1 MLFATTSNG
10 VYCCDVARH
19 EVRRILGN
27 SHNPGILKPESRG
40 YFGIARHTPSGGVLV
55 ASRERSLFRLG
66 KLANR
71 VGLHLI
77 DPNTLQNR
85 LLADIDNVHDVH
97 QIAWHDGHALL
108 TDTGKNRI
116 VVYDTRDDGRKSA
129 NVGEVRDDVN
139 HINAILV
146 HEGLLYVGLNN
157 RGQKPA
163 ELLRLPLND
172 FYAALEDGTPD
183 LATLADHIVFEGNL
197 HTHDLEPDAR
207 GRLFACVSYAGSVF
221 DVSTEEP
228 ILKVGDWTRGLAF
241 GPDKLW
247 VGTSELAGRK
257 DRHSEKLDGGI
268 SLYSLP
274 ELDLVDRLRLR
285 GAGQVNDLLYLED

>member
-10 VYCCDVARH
+10 VYCCDVARRD
-19 EVRRILGN
+19 VRRILGN
-27 SHNPGILKPESRG
+27 QRKPGVLKPESRG
-40 YFGIARHTPSGGVLV
+40 CFGIARHPPSGGVLV
-55 ASRERSLFRLG
+55 ASRERSPLRLG
-66 KLANR
+66 KLANC

-77 DPNTLQNR
+77 DPASLQNR
-85 LLADIDNVHDVH
+85 LLATIDDVHDVH
-97 QIAWHDGHALL
+97 QIAWHEGRVFL

-116 VVYDTRDDGRKSA
+116 VVYDTRDGGCKIA

-146 HEGLLYVGLNN
+146 HEGKLYVGLNN
-157 RGQKPA
+157 RGEKPA
-163 ELLRLPLND
+163 ELLRLPLTD
-172 FYAALEDGTPD
+172 FYAGLEAGTPD
-183 LATLADHIVFEGNL
+183 LAKLAEHIVFEENL
-197 HTHDLEPDAR
+197 HTHDLESDTQ

-221 DVSTEEP
+221 EVSTEEP

-268 SLYSLP
+268 SLYNLP
-274 ELDLVDRLRLR
+274 ELELVDRLRLR